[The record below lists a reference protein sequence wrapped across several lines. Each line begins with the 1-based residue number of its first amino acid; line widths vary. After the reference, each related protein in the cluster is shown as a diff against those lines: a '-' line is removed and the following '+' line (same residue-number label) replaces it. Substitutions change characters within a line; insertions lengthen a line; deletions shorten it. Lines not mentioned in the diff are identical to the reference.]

1 VSVVESL
8 LARIA
13 RVTLP
18 ALLWFGAAVE
28 LAHASPTPRVIV
40 LDGKNQN
47 LARRIRAELSFTGL
61 TVVESPRGE
70 FEREDVAALTDG
82 GYDATIR
89 ILRDGSVQ
97 VDVVG
102 SDAHGTDSRVLQPR
116 RGEGETFPVR
126 VVEELRAR
134 LVALGFELPDDQ
146 APARSERE
154 PALPAPATTEPAR
167 TTTRTT
173 TTATAT
179 GTDQTGRAELEIA
192 QPLTFWASGGMGGII
207 AAGGLGPAFAGVL
220 GLRGQADGGGS
231 VRLAALLPLS
241 DSGVTAPEGEVEV
254 SVWAF
259 FAEAEYPTRLAQNW
273 VLSLGLGAG
282 LVTLAMRPE
291 AAAPFVGTD
300 RRLISGLYF
309 AHLGLARELT
319 DWLRL
324 RASLAL
330 GISGPRPVLEFDGRE
345 VGSWGPGFGT
355 LTLNTEIRWA
365 TAGGHAP

>member
-1 VSVVESL
+1 
-8 LARIA
+8 
-13 RVTLP
+13 
-18 ALLWFGAAVE
+18 
-28 LAHASPTPRVIV
+28 
-40 LDGKNQN
+40 
-47 LARRIRAELSFTGL
+47 
-61 TVVESPRGE
+61 
-70 FEREDVAALTDG
+70 
-82 GYDATIR
+82 
-89 ILRDGSVQ
+89 VQ

-173 TTATAT
+173 TKATAT
-179 GTDQTGRAELEIA
+179 GTGTGRAELEIA

-259 FAEAEYPTRLAQNW
+259 FAEAEYPTRLAQDW